1 MSSLFETRTGDVVR
15 GALDGLAARHRA
27 IAQNIANVETPGY
40 QPVDVSFED
49 QLREMRDRFDEPSV
63 TRLGGSTP
71 VRLNLAATIQDSD
84 TGRADGNGVSI
95 DHEVMSLT
103 ENTMTYEAV
112 AQAARMRGELLKSA
126 IREGR

>member
-27 IAQNIANVETPGY
+27 IAQNLANVETPGY
-40 QPVDVSFED
+40 QPVEVSFED
-49 QLREMRDRFDEPSV
+49 QLRQMRDRFDEPG
-63 TRLGGSTP
+63 LGGSTP
-71 VRLNLAATIQDSD
+71 DSLNLAATVEDSD

-95 DHEVMSLT
+95 DHEVMRLT